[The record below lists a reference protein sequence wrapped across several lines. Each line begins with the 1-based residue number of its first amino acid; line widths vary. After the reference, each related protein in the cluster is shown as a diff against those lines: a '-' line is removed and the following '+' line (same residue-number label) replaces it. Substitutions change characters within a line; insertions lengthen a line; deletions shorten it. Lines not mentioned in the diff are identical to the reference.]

1 MIAKMENI
9 EFSSFEEFMDYLLDN
24 EMDFNTL
31 AYFTFN
37 MGKSLRKQSENIQ
50 GLYEIIDG
58 YKEDLKFRQN
68 VIDAIRWKFI
78 SEGGETTARIRAQG
92 EQYFKGVLN

>member
-50 GLYEIIDG
+50 GLY
-58 YKEDLKFRQN
+58 
-68 VIDAIRWKFI
+68 
-78 SEGGETTARIRAQG
+78 
-92 EQYFKGVLN
+92 